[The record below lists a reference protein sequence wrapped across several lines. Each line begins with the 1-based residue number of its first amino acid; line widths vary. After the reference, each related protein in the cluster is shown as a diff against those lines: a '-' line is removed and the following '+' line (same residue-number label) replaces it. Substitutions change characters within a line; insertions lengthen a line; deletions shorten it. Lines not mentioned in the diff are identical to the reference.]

1 MTVAVVTDSAA
12 ALPRELQRELAIDVV
27 PILLT
32 VDGDEIP
39 DDALAPHELLDAGTL
54 STAAPSPGAF
64 ADAVRARQSA
74 DGVLVLTLSDKLSSS
89 HRAAV
94 LGAREAG
101 GSTIVVDT
109 ANAAGGQALAVHAAA
124 VAARRGANLAE
135 AADVA
140 RRVAARVR
148 LIGVLG
154 GLEQLVRSG
163 RIPSMAGRAGD
174 RLGVRPLFDVHDGR
188 IRRLLP
194 SRNTAGAHRR
204 VLDQWRLSR
213 PPEVRA
219 LHVAAVH
226 AGAPDDA
233 QTILAAVTAECEP
246 ATAFIGGF
254 GGALVATAGV
264 GVSGLAWWWEAPTD
278 PPWFSPPAPPT
289 STWPT
294 GRARSGRRR

>member
-1 MTVAVVTDSAA
+1 MTVAIITDSAA
-12 ALPRELQRELAIDVV
+12 ALPRSLQRDLDISVV

-32 VDGDEIP
+32 VDGDEVA
-39 DDALAPHELLDAGTL
+39 DDALTPRELLAAGSL

-64 ADAVRARQSA
+64 ARAIDDRRNA
-74 DGVLVLTLSDKLSSS
+74 DGVLVLTLSEKLSSC

-94 LGAREAG
+94 LGARESG

-124 VAARRGANLAE
+124 VAARAGVKLAE
-135 AADVA
+135 VAEVA

-163 RIPSMAGRAGD
+163 RIPAMAGWAGD
-174 RLGVRPLFDVHDGR
+174 RLGVRPMFDVHDGR

-194 SRNTAGAHRR
+194 GRNTASAHGRI
-204 VLDQWRLSR
+204 LDQWRQSR
-213 PPEVRA
+213 PPEARA

-233 QTILAAVTAECEP
+233 QAILAAVTAESDP

-254 GGALVATAGV
+254 GGALVATAGT
-264 GVSGLAWWWEAPTD
+264 GVSGLAWWWETPGD
-278 PPWFSPPAPPT
+278 P
-289 STWPT
+289 
-294 GRARSGRRR
+294 R

>member
-1 MTVAVVTDSAA
+1 MTVAVITDSAA
-12 ALPRELQRELAIDVV
+12 ALPRSLQRELDIGVV

-32 VDGDEIP
+32 VDGSEIA
-39 DDALAPHELLDAGTL
+39 DDALAPHELLAAGTL

-64 ADAVRARQSA
+64 ARAVRERQSG
-74 DGVLVLTLSDKLSSS
+74 DGVLVLTLSEKLSSS

-109 ANAAGGQALAVHAAA
+109 ANAAGAQALAAHAAA
-124 VAARRGANLAE
+124 VAARGGASLTE
-135 AADVA
+135 VADLA
-140 RRVAARVR
+140 RRVAARAR

-163 RIPSMAGRAGD
+163 RIPAMAGWAGD
-174 RLGVRPLFDVHDGR
+174 RLGVRPMFDVHDGR

-194 SRNTAGAHRR
+194 SRNTASAHGRI
-204 VLDQWRLSR
+204 LDQWRHSR

-233 QTILAAVTAECEP
+233 QAILAAVTAESEP

-264 GVSGLAWWWEAPTD
+264 GVSGLAWWWETPED
-278 PPWFSPPAPPT
+278 P
-289 STWPT
+289 
-294 GRARSGRRR
+294 R

>member
-1 MTVAVVTDSAA
+1 MTVAVITDSAA
-12 ALPRELQRELAIDVV
+12 ALPRSLQRELDIGVV

-32 VDGDEIP
+32 VDGSEIA
-39 DDALAPHELLDAGTL
+39 DDALAPRELLAAGTL

-64 ADAVRARQSA
+64 ARAVRERQSA
-74 DGVLVLTLSDKLSSS
+74 DGVLVLTLSERLSSS

-94 LGAREAG
+94 LGAGEAG

-109 ANAAGGQALAVHAAA
+109 ANAAGAQALAVHAAA
-124 VAARRGANLAE
+124 VAARDGANLTE
-135 AADVA
+135 VADLA
-140 RRVAARVR
+140 RRVAARAR

-163 RIPSMAGRAGD
+163 RIPAMAGWAGD
-174 RLGVRPLFDVHDGR
+174 RLGVRPMFDVHDGR

-194 SRNTAGAHRR
+194 SRNTASAHGRI
-204 VLDQWRLSR
+204 LDQWRHSR
-213 PPEVRA
+213 PPGVRA

-226 AGAPDDA
+226 AGAPTDA
-233 QTILAAVTAECEP
+233 EALLAALTTETEP

-264 GVSGLAWWWEAPTD
+264 GVSGLAWWWETPED
-278 PPWFSPPAPPT
+278 PL
-289 STWPT
+289 
-294 GRARSGRRR
+294 